1 MYALM
6 AVLMLIAGIGH
17 LAIWTRL
24 HCMIHSLPYKQW
36 LIDLGEYTCYLM
48 SVLIPALFLF
58 WWMQQPLNPQVTA
71 NEPVQ
76 YSTIYYVWLV
86 YGVISIVAFVV
97 AALFWLIYQRDTHI
111 ASNYFNERL
120 LASFDFS
127 DLAPQLLTSTST
139 QFASLLPGNE
149 ILRLEVDRKEIFL
162 PRLPQELDGFTITH
176 LSDLHLKGHMSEEF
190 YRKVVAQ
197 ANDLQSEMI
206 VIAGDIFDRT
216 KCFPW
221 SRTLAAL
228 SAECGV
234 YFILGNHEV
243 RTGDPDGC
251 RKTLVDEGFIDL
263 GGRHMTLMI
272 RGYPVVLAGNELPW
286 HIPAADMKSLDE
298 SQFDQRPLRILL
310 SHTPDQISWAR
321 SFDFDLMLAGH
332 NHGGQIRMPG
342 IGAIVSPS
350 WYGTR
355 YSGGVFYFDPTLLH
369 VSRGISGTSPL
380 RWNCPPEITQLVL
393 RRADQT

>member
-1 MYALM
+1 
-6 AVLMLIAGIGH
+6 
-17 LAIWTRL
+17 
-24 HCMIHSLPYKQW
+24 MIHSLPYKQS

-48 SVLIPALFLF
+48 SVLIPAIFLL
-58 WWMQQPLNPQVTA
+58 WWMQQPLNP
-71 NEPVQ
+71 PVSVDKTVE
-76 YSTIYYVWLV
+76 YSSIYYLWMI
-86 YGVISIVAFVV
+86 YGFISVVAFF
-97 AALFWLIYQRDTHI
+97 AASLLWVLYQRDAQI
-111 ASNYFNERL
+111 ASAYFNERL

-139 QFASLLPGNE
+139 QIASFIPGNE

-162 PRLPQELDGFTITH
+162 PRLPKELDGFTITH
-176 LSDLHLKGHMSEEF
+176 LSDLHLKGHMAEDF
-190 YRKVVAQ
+190 YRKVVDQ

-216 KCFPW
+216 ECFAW
-221 SRTLAAL
+221 SRTLAEL
-228 SAECGV
+228 SADCGV
-234 YFILGNHEV
+234 FFILGNHEI
-243 RTGDPDGC
+243 RTLDPSGC
-251 RKTLVDEGFIDL
+251 RKTLVDEGFIDV
-263 GGRHMTLMI
+263 GGRHMTLSI

-286 HIPAADMKSLDE
+286 HTPAADMPSLDD
-298 SQFDQRPLRILL
+298 SQFDRRPLKLL
-310 SHTPDQISWAR
+310 LAHTPDQIAWAK

-332 NHGGQIRMPG
+332 NHGGQIRLPG

-393 RRADQT
+393 RQGNQT